1 MRLSETTK
9 YTFKTWFWIAAMV
22 CLIVGKGFLAFF
34 VIGDKGQ
41 PTWDYRPV
49 VDVPSKSE
57 HAIYQLLPHPQ
68 HVRGREG
75 N

>member
-1 MRLSETTK
+1 MKLSETAK
-9 YTFKTWFWIAAMV
+9 YTLRTWIWISVM
-22 CLIVGKGFLAFF
+22 LGIIIGKGLFAFF

-57 HAIYQLLPHPQ
+57 HALYQLLPHPQ